1 MARSRRK
8 PPRRWVLGLLLLA
21 VSLLTALSLTGP
33 GWGSM
38 TGPFG
43 QVWVQFWVQAFGI
56 PGLGLILLV
65 GTLWGI
71 ALLARLPRVIFW
83 GQLVFVGPFVILWDA
98 FLQGVVS
105 PASHPTLHGRIA
117 AQVHLAVC
125 NFFGAEGTMQ
135 HGLALG
141 ALSLFAT
148 ILLLRYG
155 LPAAVGENLARMGG
169 WIGQAVAG
177 LVSFLG
183 TGSAAAARALW
194 QGLLCPAGSWGAR
207 GLRAGAGAFGRA
219 VRSLGE
225 RGRDGVEDEVA
236 SEAARMMREERRRG
250 VTVGGSAEPE
260 LAVSGSDLQ
269 EERTRRPEL
278 SRDAV
283 ESARP
288 AAGAIAPMT
297 GTGVGSEAPAGKS
310 KRRGPAP
317 EVPRGARPVAPLN
330 LLRDYAGGGSE
341 VSKDEIYANAQLLKD
356 TLASFGIAGEV
367 SEVHPGPVITR
378 YEFTPG
384 VGVTISQ
391 IVSRQTDLALAMR
404 APRVRM
410 LAPIPGKAAV
420 GVEIP
425 NREPALIGFKEV
437 AGRRAFFESKG
448 ELVVALGKDVAGR
461 PFYTAL
467 EKMPHLLVAGTT
479 GSGKSVCMNTLIVSL
494 LMQNAPDRLRLL
506 MIDPKMLEF
515 TGYNGIPHLLQPV
528 VTEAKEAAKALR
540 WLTREMERRYRI
552 LAGVG
557 VRNIASYHQRQAK
570 AGPEEAGRPMPYIV
584 VLVDELADLMLSNS
598 SEVEVPIARLAQMA
612 RAVGIHLVLATQR
625 PSVDVIT
632 GVIKANFPARIAF
645 QVASRTDSRT
655 ILDMNGAESL
665 LGRGD
670 MLFIPPGKA
679 EAHRIHGAFISDE
692 ETEQIVAY
700 LQQFPESESLIQP
713 EQDGGVLGDED
724 DQEDPLFSE
733 ALKIVVSSGQGSTSM
748 LQRKLRVGYTRAG
761 RLMDMLERAGVV
773 GPPDGSR
780 AREVLYRPDQLAELL
795 GTEAAISS

>member
-1 MARSRRK
+1 MARAKRK
-8 PPRRWVLGLLLLA
+8 PPRRWVLGLLLLT

-43 QVWVQFWVQAFGI
+43 WVWVAFWVQWLGV
-56 PGLGLILLV
+56 PGLALFVVV
-65 GTLWGI
+65 GVLWGL
-71 ALLARLPRVIFW
+71 ALLARLPRGIFW
-83 GQLVFVGPFVILWDA
+83 GQLIFVGPFVILWDA
-98 FLQGVVS
+98 FSQGF
-105 PASHPTLHGRIA
+105 HPPREGGDLHGEIA
-117 AQVHLAVC
+117 TVVHFAVRD
-125 NFFGAEGTMQ
+125 FFGPGAAMQ

-141 ALSLFAT
+141 ALAMAATVFLF
-148 ILLLRYG
+148 RYG
-155 LPAAVGENLARMGG
+155 LPASVGEGLTRASGVVARFVSGGLNLVGHGLGA
-169 WIGQAVAG
+169 IGRGFWRGAMRPAG
-177 LVSFLG
+177 LVVAAG
-183 TGSAAAARALW
+183 ATRVATGVAEGARELWLRPREEAREAELDSAAR
-194 QGLLCPAGSWGAR
+194 R
-207 GLRAGAGAFGRA
+207 MMNEERAGGPLIGP
-219 VRSLGE
+219 
-225 RGRDGVEDEVA
+225 D
-236 SEAARMMREERRRG
+236 
-250 VTVGGSAEPE
+250 AEPE
-260 LAVSGSDLQ
+260 LAVSATDLREQ
-269 EERTRRPEL
+269 QASAPEEALPVRETRGASAAEPPYRP
-278 SRDAV
+278 
-283 ESARP
+283 
-288 AAGAIAPMT
+288 
-297 GTGVGSEAPAGKS
+297 
-310 KRRGPAP
+310 KRKGPAP

-330 LLRDYAGGGSE
+330 LLRDRDEGGSE
-341 VSKDEIYANAQLLKD
+341 VSRDEVAANAQLLKD

-391 IVSRQTDLALAMR
+391 ITSRQTDLALAMR

-425 NREPALIGFKEV
+425 NREPALIGFKSV
-437 AGRRAFFESKG
+437 AGRKAFFELRG
-448 ELVVALGKDVAGR
+448 ELGLALGKDVAGR

-479 GSGKSVCMNTLIVSL
+479 GSGKSVCMNTLIVSM
-494 LMQNAPDRLRLL
+494 LMRNTPDRLRLL
-506 MIDPKMLEF
+506 LIDPKMLEF

-528 VTEAKEAAKALR
+528 VTDAKEAAKALR

-557 VRNIASYHQRQAK
+557 VRNIAGYHQKQAE
-570 AGPEEAGRPMPYIV
+570 GGEHVPEAPMPYIV
-584 VLVDELADLMLSNS
+584 VLVDELADLMLSNA

-645 QVASRTDSRT
+645 QVATRTDSRT

-700 LQQFPESESLIQP
+700 LQQFPTPESLIETEQEGGLMGDEE
-713 EQDGGVLGDED
+713 EQD
-724 DQEDPLFSE
+724 DPLYSE
-733 ALKIVVSSGQGSTSM
+733 AIKIVVSSGQGSTSM

-761 RLMDMLERAGVV
+761 RLMDMLERSGVV

-780 AREVLYRPDQLAELL
+780 AREVLYRPDQLPELL
-795 GTEAAISS
+795 GSEAAVSS

>member
-1 MARSRRK
+1 
-8 PPRRWVLGLLLLA
+8 
-21 VSLLTALSLTGP
+21 
-33 GWGSM
+33 M

-43 QVWVQFWVQAFGI
+43 QVWVHFWVSTFGI

-65 GTLWGI
+65 GALWGV
-71 ALLARLPRVIFW
+71 ALLARLPRRIFW
-83 GQLVFVGPFVILWDA
+83 GQLTFVWPFVVFWDA
-98 FLQGVVS
+98 FFQGID
-105 PASHPTLHGRIA
+105 PPDLHPTLHGWLA
-117 AQVHLAVC
+117 SEVHFAVRD
-125 NFFGAEGTMQ
+125 FFGADGAMQ

-141 ALSLFAT
+141 TLALTAT
-148 ILLLRYG
+148 ILLLRWG
-155 LPAAVGENLARMGG
+155 LPASVGHAFTRAVS
-169 WIGQAVAG
+169 AVAEGFSSVFSG
-177 LVSFLG
+177 LGRGIGRASAGIWQHLLRPAGRGIGAGVSSGARAAWSGLAGLDPFGQEEAFETPSPPGGESLG
-183 TGSAAAARALW
+183 PETSLSDGPIISTDDTPDADFEGPGFEDAPVPLSARDLMDEQTRQPGESTAQGGFFEEFDAAA
-194 QGLLCPAGSWGAR
+194 
-207 GLRAGAGAFGRA
+207 
-219 VRSLGE
+219 
-225 RGRDGVEDEVA
+225 
-236 SEAARMMREERRRG
+236 
-250 VTVGGSAEPE
+250 TVGDGP
-260 LAVSGSDLQ
+260 
-269 EERTRRPEL
+269 P
-278 SRDAV
+278 DA
-283 ESARP
+283 P
-288 AAGAIAPMT
+288 
-297 GTGVGSEAPAGKS
+297 
-310 KRRGPAP
+310 KRRKKPRIPAP
-317 EVPRGARPVAPLN
+317 EVPKGAKPIAPLH
-330 LLRDYAGGGSE
+330 LLRDHQYGGSDVTE
-341 VSKDEIYANAQLLKD
+341 EEIRSNAVLLRD
-356 TLASFGIAGEV
+356 TLASFGITGEV

-425 NREPALIGFKEV
+425 NRDPALIGFKDV
-437 AGRRAFFESKG
+437 AGKQTFFDSPG
-448 ELVVALGKDVAGR
+448 ALVVALGKDVAAR

-494 LMQNAPDRLRLL
+494 LLQNTPDQLRLL
-506 MIDPKMLEF
+506 LIDPKMLEF
-515 TGYNGIPHLLQPV
+515 TGYNDIPHLLQPV
-528 VTEAKEAAKALR
+528 VTEAREAAKALR
-540 WLTREMERRYRI
+540 WLTREMEKRYRI

-557 VRNIASYHQRQAK
+557 VRNIQGYHERQKK
-570 AGPEEAGRPMPYIV
+570 AGTAEEVSKPMPYIV
-584 VLVDELADLMLSNS
+584 VMVDELADLMLSNA

-645 QVASRTDSRT
+645 QVATRTDSRT

-700 LQQFPESESLIQP
+700 LQQFPTPESLIQA
-713 EQDGGVLGDED
+713 EQEGGFEGEGD
-724 DQEDPLFSE
+724 DQEDSLYPE
-733 ALKIVVSSGQGSTSM
+733 ALKIVVAGGQGSTSM
-748 LQRKLRVGYTRAG
+748 LQRRLRVGYTRAG

-780 AREVLYRPDQLAELL
+780 AREVLVKPDRLEEFLSAE
-795 GTEAAISS
+795 ASSPR